1 MGRAEDLFLR
11 IKDGGASEIDKMV
24 AEASFVTPSRE

>member
-1 MGRAEDLFLR
+1 MGRADDLFLR

-24 AEASFVTPSRE
+24 AEAFVTLSRE